1 MTDTSLF
8 SPEHVQL
15 LGLIVLPLSSG
26 ILYIIWQ
33 TAQMK
38 LKVDQMWSWY
48 SNDAHEL
55 TGYKPGDE
63 KKKK

>member
-15 LGLIVLPLSSG
+15 LGLIVLPLGSG
-26 ILYIIWQ
+26 VGYLIWNQ
-33 TAQMK
+33 AQMK
-38 LKVDQMWSWY
+38 LKVDLMFEWFT
-48 SNDAHEL
+48 NHGHDI

-63 KKKK
+63 HRK